1 MIYLGIG
8 SNLSSSFGNRFE
20 NINSAIFYLQEKQIN
35 LVKKSS
41 FYETFS
47 YPNREDPKFI
57 NVVIEVKTSL
67 SPQNLM
73 KELILIEHKLERKRS
88 KKNEPRTCDIDII
101 DFKNQIINFKL
112 NNSELKIPHQSM
124 VSRNFVLYPL
134 KEICPNWVHPIT
146 QTTIDVLIKDLKKVN
161 NEITKLSQNDISS
174 YVK

>member
-1 MIYLGIG
+1 MMIYLGIG

-73 KELILIEHKLERKRS
+73 KELILIEHKLELIEDFY
-88 KKNEPRTCDIDII
+88 KNAIK
-101 DFKNQIINFKL
+101 FK
-112 NNSELKIPHQSM
+112 SGS
-124 VSRNFVLYPL
+124 
-134 KEICPNWVHPIT
+134 
-146 QTTIDVLIKDLKKVN
+146 
-161 NEITKLSQNDISS
+161 
-174 YVK
+174 